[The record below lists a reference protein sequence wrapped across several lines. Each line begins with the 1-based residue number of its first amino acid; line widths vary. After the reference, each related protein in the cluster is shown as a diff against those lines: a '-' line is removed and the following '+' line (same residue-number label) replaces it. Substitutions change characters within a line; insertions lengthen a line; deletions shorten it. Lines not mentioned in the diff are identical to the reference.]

1 MLMEERILV
10 YKDSVEYDGTIKRY
24 QWFAKMMQELAD
36 GLKKLNV
43 EPTITLIKRLIKGE
57 DLRALIASKH
67 VSESFENM
75 PKTMQNAIQEMF
87 KKENEADYK
96 ELIEEKAAR
105 IGNVLGKGE
114 YPINLSFF
122 DLKDGEIVLSPDHIK
137 ETESRCCVFI
147 DTPGKEAVYKK
158 WLQLVEA
165 MRQFDEAVKNAAKI
179 EVSEFQRH
187 SGIDPDYLQAVA
199 VPGRFSLAKINYE
212 GKLVLNG
219 ENFEYIQ

>member
-57 DLRALIASKH
+57 DLRALIASKN
-67 VSESFENM
+67 VSDNFGDM
-75 PKTMQNAIQEMF
+75 PKVMQKTFQAMF
-87 KKENEADYK
+87 DKENEADYK

-105 IGNVLGKGE
+105 IGNSLMNGH
-114 YPINLSFF
+114 PINLSFF
-122 DLKDGEIVLSPDHIK
+122 DLEDGRIVLSPDHIK
-137 ETESRCCVFI
+137 EIESRCCVYI
-147 DTPGKEAVYKK
+147 DTPGREAVYKK

>member
-1 MLMEERILV
+1 M
-10 YKDSVEYDGTIKRY
+10 
-24 QWFAKMMQELAD
+24 
-36 GLKKLNV
+36 
-43 EPTITLIKRLIKGE
+43 
-57 DLRALIASKH
+57 
-67 VSESFENM
+67 
-75 PKTMQNAIQEMF
+75 
-87 KKENEADYK
+87 
-96 ELIEEKAAR
+96 
-105 IGNVLGKGE
+105 
-114 YPINLSFF
+114 
-122 DLKDGEIVLSPDHIK
+122 KDGKIILSPDHIK
-137 ETESRCCVFI
+137 EIESRCCVYI
-147 DTPGKEAVYKK
+147 DTPGREAVYKN

>member
-1 MLMEERILV
+1 MEERILV
-10 YKDSVEYDGTIKRY
+10 YKDPVEYDGTIKRY
-24 QWFAKMMQELAD
+24 QWLAKMMQELAD

-57 DLRALIASKH
+57 DLRALIASKN
-67 VSESFENM
+67 VSDNFGDM
-75 PKTMQNAIQEMF
+75 PKVMQKTFQEMF
-87 KKENEADYK
+87 DKENEADYK

-105 IGNVLGKGE
+105 IGGVLNKGE
-114 YPINLSFF
+114 YIINRSFF
-122 DLKDGEIVLSPDHIK
+122 DLKDGKIILSPDHIK
-137 ETESRCCVFI
+137 EIESRCCVYI
-147 DTPGKEAVYKK
+147 DTPGREAVYKN
-158 WLQLVEA
+158 WLQL
-165 MRQFDEAVKNAAKI
+165 VKNAAKI